1 MKKYEMKLLNF
12 KEYIKKK
19 KKISHTNHA
28 DQISLIALLYT
39 EFVKDNKII
48 RDLLK
53 YNGKL

>member
-12 KEYIKKK
+12 KEYINRL